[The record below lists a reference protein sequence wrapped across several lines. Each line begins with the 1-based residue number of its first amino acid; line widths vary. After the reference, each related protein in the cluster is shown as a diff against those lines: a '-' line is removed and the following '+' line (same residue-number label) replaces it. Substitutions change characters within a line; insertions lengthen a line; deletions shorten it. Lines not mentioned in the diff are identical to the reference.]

1 MNAASPAAGDP
12 ASVDAVLMCGEDPAS
27 RPVLGENK
35 ISLPVSG
42 RPIFL
47 YVLDALMSASRVR
60 RVFVVGDKPRL
71 EAAIRADSIPAKPVT
86 VIAQG
91 RNLLENV
98 WSGFIATLDGYAE
111 GTEKTNPDF
120 AGRVIL
126 GLPGDSP
133 LITPEEIDDFIG
145 GADMTKFDYAVG
157 LTPASSLVRFQP
169 SADGPGI
176 RMSSLHLREG
186 LFRIS
191 NLHLARPFAFK
202 NKSAVLRMYETRY
215 QRKLSSVLLFTRH
228 LWATPGARS
237 SIWLYLALQACLTL
251 SRMGLAGFADILRRI
266 IPADKV
272 VAVMSRITGARAGV
286 VITTHGGAA
295 LDIDNESDYHAMT
308 LMFDRWRA
316 AR

>member
-1 MNAASPAAGDP
+1 MNADRPATGAPGG
-12 ASVDAVLMCGEDPAS
+12 VDAVLMCGEGTAS
-27 RPVLGENK
+27 QPVLGDSK
-35 ISLPVSG
+35 IYLPVNG

-47 YVLDALMSASRVR
+47 YVLDALMLASRVR
-60 RVFVVGDKPRL
+60 CIFVVGDKPRL
-71 EAAIRADSIPAKPVT
+71 EAAIRADGVRSKPVT

-98 WSGFIATLDGYAE
+98 WRGFIATLDGYTEGAE
-111 GTEKTNPDF
+111 KDNPDF

-133 LITPEEIDDFIG
+133 LITPEEIDYFIG
-145 GADMTKFDYAVG
+145 EADMTKFDYAVG
-157 LTPASSLVRFQP
+157 LTPAVSLARFQP
-169 SADGPGI
+169 SAGRPGI
-176 RMSSLHLREG
+176 RMTSLHLREG

-202 NKSAVLRMYETRY
+202 NRSAAQKMYETRY
-215 QRKLSSVLLFTRH
+215 QRKLSNVLLFARH
-228 LWATPGARS
+228 LWATPGLRS
-237 SIWLYLALQACLTL
+237 HIWLYLALQACLTL
-251 SRMGLAGFADILRRI
+251 SRMGLAGFADILRKL

-272 VAVMSRITGARAGV
+272 TAALSRITGARAGV

-295 LDIDNESDYHAMT
+295 LDIDNESDYRAMT
-308 LMFDRWRA
+308 QMFDRWRA